1 MLTNSQPYMDSA
13 VLADYGHI
21 ENRRT
26 PLPSVAAG
34 ELLVRVLATGICGS
48 DLATFRGAHPYKT
61 APTVLGHELCGTVV
75 TPAGDFA
82 AGDLVC
88 AAAYSHCGECGM
100 CAQGLTN
107 LCGAKAN
114 LCHLGWDGSFAQYVT
129 LWPNMAYRLPV
140 GTDPVLGALVE
151 PLSIAVHAV
160 ALAGPAQRRALRVI
174 GAGNIGLGCL
184 IAARR
189 LGFGTVVCSDLGP
202 EKGRRAAVLGA
213 DAYLDVL
220 AGEADPGDAAPAAD
234 AVVVTSSHPG
244 AVDEAVRAVRPG
256 GTVVVVSF
264 FDRPP
269 TVAVNALVGKEV
281 RVVGSS
287 LSTAEDFRTV
297 IGWLGEGTVDP
308 LPMVTHRFDLSE
320 AGAAMALMAAGEPA
334 TGKIIIIP
342 RGDV

>member
-1 MLTNSQPYMDSA
+1 MLTTRQDTMESA
-13 VLADYGHI
+13 VLVENGRI
-21 ENRRT
+21 EHRLT
-26 PLPSVAAG
+26 PLPPVAPG

-48 DLATFRGAHPYKT
+48 DLATYRGTHPYKT

-75 TPAGDFA
+75 TAAGDFA
-82 AGDLVC
+82 VGDLVC
-88 AAAYSHCGECGM
+88 SAAYAHCGACPM
-100 CAQGLTN
+100 CAQGRTN
-107 LCGAKAN
+107 LCGARAN

-129 LWPNMAYRLPV
+129 LRPTMVHRLPA

-160 ALAGPAQRRALRVI
+160 ALAGPADGRTLRVI

-189 LGFGTVVCSDLGP
+189 LGYGTVVCSDLGP
-202 EKGRRAAVLGA
+202 DKGRRAAALGA
-213 DAYLDVL
+213 DGYLDVL
-220 AGEADPGDAAPAAD
+220 AGGAGPDAAAPAD
-234 AVVVTSSHPG
+234 VVLVASGHPG
-244 AVDEAVRAVRPG
+244 ALDEAVRAVRPG

-269 TVAVNALVGKEV
+269 AVAVNALVGKEV

-297 IGWLGEGTVDP
+297 IGWLAEGSIDP
-308 LPMVTHRFDLSE
+308 LPMVTHRFGLAAAD
-320 AGAAMALMAAGEPA
+320 AAMALMAAGEPA
-334 TGKIIIIP
+334 TGKIILTP
-342 RGDV
+342 RGDA